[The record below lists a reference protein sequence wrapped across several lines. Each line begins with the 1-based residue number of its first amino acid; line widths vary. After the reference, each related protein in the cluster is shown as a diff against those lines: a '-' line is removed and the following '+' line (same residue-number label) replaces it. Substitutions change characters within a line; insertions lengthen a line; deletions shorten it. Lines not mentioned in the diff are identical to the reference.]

1 MCVTVYDP
9 SSSTCDFCDE
19 FTVLLENLGKIFAS
33 TDYYIA
39 GDFNIDILSKCSE
52 SKKLTELLLSVNA
65 YPTIYHPTRVTKT
78 LSTLIDNIFTNRF
91 LQ

>member
-1 MCVTVYDP
+1 M
-9 SSSTCDFCDE
+9 
-19 FTVLLENLGKIFAS
+19 FAS

-39 GDFNIDILSKCSE
+39 GDFNIDLLSKCSE
-52 SKKLTELLLSVNA
+52 IKELTELLLSVNA

-78 LSTLIDNIFTNRF
+78 SSTLIDNIFTNSF